1 MNEWHGTVPPRKE
14 SRAFIRT
21 WRKEIARQGVQSY
34 LVCATPRS
42 GSTLLCELLCQSGV
56 AGQPEEYFDIRRWI
70 DLDIAARIGAGDD
83 RAFFSAVQRTATT
96 PNAVCGFKIHWHQ
109 RMVLHEKILCSP
121 CLKTFGHELDRLNL
135 YDSLNLGFYD
145 LKFVWLRR
153 RNDVAQAISLY
164 RAVQSGHWFARKPS
178 EPAIEATYNEQAIDK
193 HVRRTRAQDAAW
205 ADFFTA
211 NGIEPMVLW
220 YEDLAADPAG
230 EVVKLL
236 PSIGAIG
243 SNEARLVPALHKQAG
258 DQSREWEM
266 RFRHS
271 AASALLLS
279 RR

>member
-14 SRAFIRT
+14 SRSFIRT
-21 WRKEIARQGVQSY
+21 WRKEIAKLDARSY

-83 RAFFSAVQRTATT
+83 RAFFSAVQRTAAT
-96 PNAVCGFKIHWHQ
+96 PNAVCGIKIHWHQ

-121 CLKTFGHELDRLNL
+121 CLKLLGHELDRLNF

-145 LKFVWLRR
+145 LKFIWLRR

-164 RAVQSGHWFARKPS
+164 RAVQSGHWFARKPW
-178 EPAIEATYNEQAIDK
+178 EAAPEVTYNEQAIDK
-193 HVRRTRAQDAAW
+193 HVHRTRAQDAAW
-205 ADFFTA
+205 ADFFSA
-211 NGIEPMVLW
+211 NGIEPYVVW
-220 YEDLAADPAG
+220 YEDLAAGPAG

-236 PSIGAIG
+236 PFIGATL
-243 SNEARLVPALHKQAG
+243 SNEASLVPALHKQAD
-258 DQSREWEM
+258 DQSTEWEM
-266 RFRHS
+266 RYRHS
-271 AASALLLS
+271 VA
-279 RR
+279 RERP